1 MAPAHPGLEAQ
12 RSPGVDQPIVRSA
25 TDSSAHSTTLLYYS
39 FVTLTTLGYG
49 DVMPRGDMARMLS
62 VTEALIGQLYLVI
75 FLARL
80 VALYV
85 VHVRRELS

>member
-1 MAPAHPGLEAQ
+1 MTDFNPGALLD
-12 RSPGVDQPIVRSA
+12 GDQPIARSA
-25 TDSSAHSTTLLYYS
+25 SDSSAHATTLLYFS

-49 DVMPRGDMARMLS
+49 DVMPQGDMARMFA
-62 VTEALIGQLYLVI
+62 VAEALIGQLYLAI

-85 VHVRRELS
+85 VSVRRPSS